1 MTVATSC
8 DLWSDHTGMTEGVQ
22 GDGVGSSGGGREMLR
37 TTKVAASVCLQVSA
51 VQEELRLCRAAA
63 VLKHPS

>member
-22 GDGVGSSGGGREMLR
+22 GDGAGRSDGGREMLR
-37 TTKVAASVCLQVSA
+37 TTKVAAPVCLQVSG
-51 VQEELRLCRAAA
+51 VQEELRLYRATA
-63 VLKHPS
+63 L

>member
-22 GDGVGSSGGGREMLR
+22 GDGAGSSSAWKGDVGDNKSCGDRVSPGVGGAGGS
-37 TTKVAASVCLQVSA
+37 ASRGFKAPTL
-51 VQEELRLCRAAA
+51 
-63 VLKHPS
+63 